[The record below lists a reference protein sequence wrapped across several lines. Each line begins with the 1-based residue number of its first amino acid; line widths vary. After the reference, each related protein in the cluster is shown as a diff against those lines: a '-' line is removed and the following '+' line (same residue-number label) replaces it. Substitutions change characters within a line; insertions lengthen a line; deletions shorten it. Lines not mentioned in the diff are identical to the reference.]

1 MKSTILNSADSEGAP
16 SPTPMPNEEI
26 FLTNESYACT
36 ECKSEIEILS
46 LDNEK
51 IKMTFKYLNNN
62 IQNNHG
68 IQILPIRTYINKM
81 KNNTYIYDICSICKN
96 IQVNSKNKIIFNFCT
111 KCEEIICDNC
121 KEEHIKDNK
130 YHYFIKN
137 NNKPILCH
145 KHPNNKNI
153 EYCLKCKIN
162 LCVECLKSGDHAGH
176 RKNNLLEVKPSEEE
190 INIIVNYID
199 SLKNKKKDLE
209 QAKEK
214 KKIEL
219 YNKLIIDKKKVH
231 SNLNDYI
238 KLQKC
243 KFKKKVELNTKKLIN
258 ELKKLKKEYENNIKL
273 KIDIFK
279 QLVKNGEHK
288 YKQLIEKYTIN
299 FYKNKI
305 NKIDIKYSNDYKN
318 FTTFYDNQINDI
330 KDLLNINEIIKNCH
344 EKYED
349 NYYNNINF
357 SAILCGTGKS
367 TRNLQQKLK
376 QELEDEEKIISE
388 NERLKKENNELQTSL
403 VKYDK
408 INKKKVNKKIE
419 SNNIS
424 NESNSNLEKENEQL
438 KKEKNDLILKYNDL
452 DLIYNDLN
460 LKYNNLLIQKNELS
474 KQLEQIKKLDTIEY
488 PKEYKNLPKAYSKYC
503 FNNLFCVF
511 KSITDLNIL
520 VYATK
525 EKSIQFFDLSKEKQ
539 IKEIINAHNSFITN
553 LRYYFDDKKK
563 RDLILSICIDNSEIK
578 IWETNKYECLL
589 KISNIYKRGEIHSAC
604 FFNYYN
610 DIYIAVSNFHPYNS
624 YPIYI
629 YDITGTKIKN
639 LSQSNDKINFIDS
652 FYYIKK
658 NTSKKIT
665 YIITANE
672 DSIRSFNYNEDSLY
686 HKYYD
691 KDDNGH
697 YSFII
702 NEKDFIIKLIESSK
716 NGYIRIWNFDS
727 GDLISKFNLKC
738 NGLYDICEWEESLIF
753 IGSENQNI
761 ILLDLIFGEIKA
773 QLKDSNNQV
782 CCVKTIS
789 HPFFGRCL
797 ISQGRGS
804 DNIKLWHT

>member
-1 MKSTILNSADSEGAP
+1 MKATILNSTDSEGAP
-16 SPTPMPNEEI
+16 TPSPMINEEI
-26 FLTNESYACT
+26 FLANESYACT

-51 IKMTFKYLNNN
+51 IKMTFKCLNNN

-68 IQILPIRTYINKM
+68 IQTFPIRTYINKM

-111 KCEEIICDNC
+111 KCEEIICDKC
-121 KEEHIKDNK
+121 KEEHVKDNK

-137 NNKPILCH
+137 NQKPVLCH

-153 EYCLKCKIN
+153 EYCLKCKSN
-162 LCVECLKSGDHAGH
+162 LCIECLKSGEHAGH

-199 SLKNKKKDLE
+199 SLRNKKKDLE
-209 QAKEK
+209 EAKEK

-219 YNKLIIDKKKVH
+219 YNKLIINKKKVH
-231 SNLNDYI
+231 SNLNKYI
-238 KLQKC
+238 KLQKSI
-243 KFKKKVELNTKKLIN
+243 FKKKVDLNTKKLVN
-258 ELKKLKKEYENNIKL
+258 ELTLLKKEYENKIKL
-273 KIDIFK
+273 KMDIFK

-288 YKQLIEKYTIN
+288 YKLLIENYTIN

-357 SAILCGTGKS
+357 SAILCSTGKY
-367 TRNLQQKLK
+367 TRNMQQKLK
-376 QELEDEEKIISE
+376 QELEDEENIISE

-403 VKYDK
+403 HKYDK
-408 INKKKVNKKIE
+408 INVNEVNKTIE
-419 SNNIS
+419 SNKIL
-424 NESNSNLEKENEQL
+424 NESNLNLKKENEQL
-438 KKEKNDLILKYNDL
+438 KKEKNDLNMNYKDLDLKYNDL
-452 DLIYNDLN
+452 NS
-460 LKYNNLLIQKNELS
+460 KYNNLLIQCNELN
-474 KQLEQIKKLDTIEY
+474 KQLEQIKRLSSIEF

-525 EKSIQFFDLSKEKQ
+525 EKSIQFFDLSQEKQ
-539 IKEIINAHNSFITN
+539 IHEIINAHNSFITN

-563 RDLILSICIDNSEIK
+563 RDLILSICIDSREIK
-578 IWETNKYECLL
+578 IWDNNKYECLL
-589 KISNIYKRGEIHSAC
+589 KISNIYKKGEIHSAC
-604 FFNYYN
+604 FFNYN
-610 DIYIAVSNFHPYNS
+610 NEVYIALSNFHPYNS

-629 YDITGTKIKN
+629 YDINGKKIKN
-639 LSQSNDKINFIDS
+639 LSQSNDKINFVDS
-652 FYYIKK
+652 FYYIEK
-658 NTSKKIT
+658 NTNNKIT

-672 DSIRSFNYNEDSLY
+672 DSIRSFNYNKDSLY

-702 NEKDFIIKLIESSK
+702 NEKDLIIQLIESSK

-727 GDLISKFNLKC
+727 GELISKINLKC
-738 NGLYDICEWEESLIF
+738 NGLYDICEWEDDLIF
-753 IGSENQNI
+753 IGSENQKI
-761 ILLDLIFGEIKA
+761 ILLDLIHGEIKA
-773 QLKDSNNQV
+773 KLDSNNQV
-782 CCVKTIS
+782 SCVKTIS
-789 HPFFGRCL
+789 HPLFGRCL
-797 ISQGRGS
+797 ISQGKGS